1 MINLIITVLGGVV
14 LIPGLISKALDKSPV
29 PATLLAL
36 IVGVLLGPGVFG
48 VIDPREMGNR
58 SYIMESA
65 ARLIL
70 AVGLFSVTL
79 RIPRDY
85 PRNNWR
91 QMLTLIGLSMILMRI
106 ISSLLVFFII
116 GVPFWLAALIRGIIT
131 PTDPVASSPIVTGSV
146 ADTNLPDR
154 IRHAISFESGANDG
168 LSYLF
173 VFYRTC

>member
-1 MINLIITVLGGVV
+1 M
-14 LIPGLISKALDKSPV
+14 

-36 IVGVLLGPGVFG
+36 IVGVLLDPGVFG

-58 SYIMESA
+58 SSIMESA

-91 QMLTLIGLSMILMRI
+91 QMLTLIGLSMILMWI

-116 GVPFWLAALIRGIIT
+116 GVPFWLAALIGGIIT
-131 PTDPVASSPIVTGSV
+131 HTDPVA
-146 ADTNLPDR
+146 
-154 IRHAISFESGANDG
+154 
-168 LSYLF
+168 
-173 VFYRTC
+173 